1 MGKRKKRLRN
11 RFKRIKRFMGKMSIL
26 EISDKL
32 LEIIQVTYFRLNPLN
47 PNNTEDNYQ
56 ELLRENIYLGLGLRV
71 SSEVSYQRDCL
82 NILGEEV
89 LLKNKTE
96 RLDLVI
102 KGLDSI
108 LELKCVEK
116 LEKVHENQLLSY
128 LNNLDYKYGVL
139 INFAKSKSMRFIVG
153 HCKIYERG
161 LEVLKRDK
169 YGVEYKVKGLRLIK
183 EMFTENYND
192 LFKDLVN

>member
-1 MGKRKKRLRN
+1 VD
-11 RFKRIKRFMGKMSIL
+11 S
-26 EISDKL
+26 EIS
-32 LEIIQVTYFRLNPLN
+32 
-47 PNNTEDNYQ
+47 YQ
-56 ELLRENIYLGLGLRV
+56 KG
-71 SSEVSYQRDCL
+71 CL
-82 NILGEEV
+82 NILGGEV

-108 LELKCVEK
+108 FELKCVEK
-116 LEKVHENQLLSY
+116 LEKVHENQLMSY

-139 INFAKSKSMRFIVG
+139 INFGKCKNMRSCVG

-161 LEVLKRDK
+161 DRVLKEDK
-169 YGVEYKVKGLRLIK
+169 YGVEYNIRGMRLIK

>member
-1 MGKRKKRLRN
+1 
-11 RFKRIKRFMGKMSIL
+11 MSIL
-26 EISDKL
+26 KVSDKL

-56 ELLRENIYLGLGLRV
+56 ELLRENLFLKLGLRV
-71 SSEVSYQRDCL
+71 YSEISYQKGCL
-82 NILGEEV
+82 NILGEDV

-96 RLDLVI
+96 RLDLVL
-102 KGLDSI
+102 KDLDCI
-108 LELKCVEK
+108 MELKCVEK

-128 LNNLDYKYGVL
+128 LNNLDYKYGIL
-139 INFAKSKSMRFIVG
+139 INFGKCKNMKNCMS

-161 LEVLKRDK
+161 DRVLKVDK
-169 YGVEYKVKGLRLIK
+169 YGVEYNIRDMRLIK